1 MKRLL
6 LIVLPLLLIVGCV
19 PPQTSPQ
26 TSPVNEQEIED
37 IYQLVQTFD
46 LNNNKDEIFDKVLE
60 HLMMTVVDYKSNIKL
75 EDKENGKIILN
86 NITQSM
92 NKVMGMVV
100 SVDIHYT
107 LKIETKNNKIRL
119 IFNNFVYKDDRH
131 SRPLN
136 NPQSRTEKK
145 YFLIHLNQSKD
156 NCKQFSKQL
165 IDYLKE
171 KKVDEW

>member
-1 MKRLL
+1 M
-6 LIVLPLLLIVGCV
+6 
-19 PPQTSPQ
+19 
-26 TSPVNEQEIED
+26 
-37 IYQLVQTFD
+37 
-46 LNNNKDEIFDKVLE
+46 NNNKDEVFDKILE
-60 HLMMTVVDYKSNIKL
+60 YLMMTVVDYKSNIKL

-92 NKVMGMVV
+92 NKVMGMVI
-100 SVDIHYT
+100 SVHYT

-119 IFNNFVYKDDRH
+119 IFNNFVLKDDRPFVKDDRH
-131 SRPLN
+131 LRPLN
-136 NPQSRTEKK
+136 NPQSRIEKK